1 MVKQESY
8 LDAIVVKLSGDGFPP
23 VKQVKQV
30 PKQDRIQ
37 FASATT
43 LGNAICRSVPGLL
56 MVNFEYGPECLNLPF
71 ALMVLS
77 LGLSH
82 LPLQLLQGRL
92 NQPESVSYPHEQICK
107 RSHLLPTLWRG
118 LLVLSPHFGHFQF
131 TVCI

>member
-1 MVKQESY
+1 M
-8 LDAIVVKLSGDGFPP
+8 
-23 VKQVKQV
+23 
-30 PKQDRIQ
+30 
-37 FASATT
+37 
-43 LGNAICRSVPGLL
+43 CRSVPGLL

-107 RSHLLPTLWRG
+107 RGVTYSQPSGGGFLFCLRTLGIFNLLNVSEIANCVNCKIYSRP
-118 LLVLSPHFGHFQF
+118 
-131 TVCI
+131 CK

>member
-8 LDAIVVKLSGDGFPP
+8 LDAIVVELSGDGFPP
-23 VKQVKQV
+23 VKQVKQ
-30 PKQDRIQ
+30 
-37 FASATT
+37 
-43 LGNAICRSVPGLL
+43 VPGLL

-71 ALMVLS
+71 ALVVLG